1 MNNYLENLN
10 EEQRKPV
17 LHTEGPLMVIAG
29 AGSGKTRGLT
39 YKIIHLLKKGVSPFN
54 ILALTFTNKAAKEM
68 KQRISKLT
76 NDNQAKSIWMGTFHS
91 VFARILRSE
100 SELIGF
106 PPNFTIYDSYDSEK
120 LISNIIKEMNLNKDF
135 YKAKGI
141 KNRVSSLKN
150 SFITPKNYF
159 NQPELIES
167 DKLANRIQFGEIY
180 RNYVNRCFKS
190 AVMDFDDLLL
200 KTNQLLNSSPETL
213 IKYQKI
219 FKYILVDE
227 YQDTNYSQY
236 LIIKSLAD
244 RYQNLCVVGDDSQS
258 IYSFRGA
265 NIDNILNFKKNYP
278 ECTTYKLEQNYRSS
292 KNIVEGANSLIK
304 KNKFKIDKNIWTLND
319 SGSKIILNRSQNDND
334 EGRFVASN
342 IFEEKNNHQLNNGS
356 FAVLY
361 RTNAQSRSIED
372 ALRKIN
378 IDYQVFG
385 GLSFYQRKEIKDV
398 TAYLRLVVN
407 SNDEESF
414 RRIVNFPPRG
424 IGLKTLEKLLIISE
438 RENIS
443 MYDSINIIDKYPK
456 LFNKGVMGR
465 MTDFRNLIE
474 SLKIESKTKNAD
486 YVLTNVINGS
496 GIIDFYRNEG
506 SVESINRIENI
517 EELRSGINDFIL
529 EQKELADGDT
539 SITRY
544 LQDISLYS
552 ETDKSFSSDR
562 VSLMTIHMAKG
573 LEFNVVYVVGIEE
586 NLFPSILSLNSS
598 EDLEEER
605 RLFYVAMTRAKDKLI
620 LSHCDFRFKWGNI
633 IECEPSRFIEEVD
646 LAYIEKNNFKEEF
659 KPTIDNNISRIR
671 KLRKRGF
678 VNVNKVD
685 NNNLPIVNI
694 VVNDIVEHQRFG
706 LGLVEKI
713 EGDIQNKKATI
724 NFKIGGRKTIL
735 LKFAKLK
742 IKKGTCSPFL
752 KYEQLINLRLLSF
765 LAQSNHKTDLTL
777 EVLQSLFFCFS
788 HDPH

>member
-29 AGSGKTRGLT
+29 AGSGKTRVLT

-180 RNYVNRCFKS
+180 RNYVDRCFKS

-304 KNKFKIDKNIWTLND
+304 KNKYKIDKNIWTLND
-319 SGSKIILNRSQNDND
+319 SGSKIILNRSQNDSD

-342 IFEEKNNHQLNNGS
+342 IFEEKNNNQLNNGS

-372 ALRKIN
+372 ALRKVN

-443 MYDSINIIDKYPK
+443 MYDAINIIDKYPK

-465 MTDFRNLIE
+465 ITDFRNLIE

-633 IECEPSRFIEEVD
+633 IECEPSRFIDEVD

-671 KLRKRGF
+671 KLKKRGF
-678 VNVNKVD
+678 VNVNKVN

-742 IKKGTCSPFL
+742 IKKGT
-752 KYEQLINLRLLSF
+752 
-765 LAQSNHKTDLTL
+765 
-777 EVLQSLFFCFS
+777 
-788 HDPH
+788 

>member
-29 AGSGKTRGLT
+29 AGSGKTRVLT

-180 RNYVNRCFKS
+180 RNYVDRCFKS

-304 KNKFKIDKNIWTLND
+304 KNKYKIDKNIWTLND
-319 SGSKIILNRSQNDND
+319 SGSKIILNRSQNDSD

-342 IFEEKNNHQLNNGS
+342 IFEEKNNNQLNNGS

-372 ALRKIN
+372 ALRKAN

-465 MTDFRNLIE
+465 ITDFRNLIE

-685 NNNLPIVNI
+685 NNNSPIINI
-694 VVNDIVEHQRFG
+694 VVNDVVEHQRFG

-742 IKKGTCSPFL
+742 IKKGT
-752 KYEQLINLRLLSF
+752 
-765 LAQSNHKTDLTL
+765 
-777 EVLQSLFFCFS
+777 
-788 HDPH
+788 

>member
-29 AGSGKTRGLT
+29 AGSGKTRVLT

-319 SGSKIILNRSQNDND
+319 SGSKIILNRSQNDSD

-342 IFEEKNNHQLNNGS
+342 IFEEKNNNQLNNGS

-443 MYDSINIIDKYPK
+443 MYDAINIIDKYPK

-465 MTDFRNLIE
+465 ITDFRNLIE

-486 YVLTNVINGS
+486 YDLTNVINGS

-678 VNVNKVD
+678 VNVKKVD
-685 NNNLPIVNI
+685 NNNLPIINI

-742 IKKGTCSPFL
+742 IKKGT
-752 KYEQLINLRLLSF
+752 
-765 LAQSNHKTDLTL
+765 
-777 EVLQSLFFCFS
+777 
-788 HDPH
+788 

>member
-29 AGSGKTRGLT
+29 AGSGKTRVLT

-180 RNYVNRCFKS
+180 RNYVDRCFKS

-304 KNKFKIDKNIWTLND
+304 KNKYKIDKNIWTLND
-319 SGSKIILNRSQNDND
+319 SGSKIILNRSQNDSD

-342 IFEEKNNHQLNNGS
+342 IFEEKNNNQLNNGS

-372 ALRKIN
+372 ALRKAN

-443 MYDSINIIDKYPK
+443 MYDTINIIDKYPK

-465 MTDFRNLIE
+465 ITDFRNLIE

-685 NNNLPIVNI
+685 NNNSPIINI
-694 VVNDIVEHQRFG
+694 VVNDVVEHQRFG

-742 IKKGTCSPFL
+742 IKKGT
-752 KYEQLINLRLLSF
+752 
-765 LAQSNHKTDLTL
+765 
-777 EVLQSLFFCFS
+777 
-788 HDPH
+788 

>member
-1 MNNYLENLN
+1 LNNYLENLN

-29 AGSGKTRGLT
+29 AGSGKTRVLT

-68 KQRISKLT
+68 KERISKLT

-180 RNYVNRCFKS
+180 RNYVDRCFKS

-304 KNKFKIDKNIWTLND
+304 KNKYKIDKNIWTLND
-319 SGSKIILNRSQNDND
+319 SGSKIILNRSQNDSD

-342 IFEEKNNHQLNNGS
+342 IFEEKNNNQLNNGS

-372 ALRKIN
+372 ALRKAN

-443 MYDSINIIDKYPK
+443 MYDTINIIDKYPK

-465 MTDFRNLIE
+465 ITDFRNLIE

-685 NNNLPIVNI
+685 NNNSPIINI
-694 VVNDIVEHQRFG
+694 VVNDVVEHQRFG

-742 IKKGTCSPFL
+742 IKKGT
-752 KYEQLINLRLLSF
+752 
-765 LAQSNHKTDLTL
+765 
-777 EVLQSLFFCFS
+777 
-788 HDPH
+788 

>member
-29 AGSGKTRGLT
+29 AGSGKTRVLT

-319 SGSKIILNRSQNDND
+319 SGSKIIINRSQNDND

-443 MYDSINIIDKYPK
+443 MYDAIDIIDKYPK
-456 LFNKGVMGR
+456 LFNRGVMGR
-465 MTDFRNLIE
+465 ITDFRNLIE

-496 GIIDFYRNEG
+496 GVIDYYRNEG

-552 ETDKSFSSDR
+552 ETDKNFSADR

-573 LEFNVVYVVGIEE
+573 LEFKVVYVVGIEE

-646 LAYIEKNNFKEEF
+646 LAYIEKRDFKDEF

-685 NNNLPIVNI
+685 NNNSPIINV

-742 IKKGTCSPFL
+742 IKKGT
-752 KYEQLINLRLLSF
+752 
-765 LAQSNHKTDLTL
+765 
-777 EVLQSLFFCFS
+777 
-788 HDPH
+788 

>member
-29 AGSGKTRGLT
+29 AGSGKTRVLT

-159 NQPELIES
+159 NQPELIEA

-278 ECTTYKLEQNYRSS
+278 DCTTYKLEQNYRSS

-372 ALRKIN
+372 ALRKAN

-443 MYDSINIIDKYPK
+443 MYDAINIIDKYPK

-465 MTDFRNLIE
+465 ITDFRNLIE

-685 NNNLPIVNI
+685 NNNSPIINI
-694 VVNDIVEHQRFG
+694 VVNDVVEHQRFG

-742 IKKGTCSPFL
+742 IKKGT
-752 KYEQLINLRLLSF
+752 
-765 LAQSNHKTDLTL
+765 
-777 EVLQSLFFCFS
+777 
-788 HDPH
+788 

>member
-17 LHTEGPLMVIAG
+17 LHTEGPLMVVAG
-29 AGSGKTRGLT
+29 AGSGKTRVLT

-180 RNYVNRCFKS
+180 RNYVDRCFKS

-342 IFEEKNNHQLNNGS
+342 IFEEKNNNQLNNGS

-443 MYDSINIIDKYPK
+443 MYDAINIIDKYPK

-465 MTDFRNLIE
+465 ITDFRNLIE
-474 SLKIESKTKNAD
+474 SLKIEAKTKNAD

-633 IECEPSRFIEEVD
+633 IECEPSRFIDEVD

-742 IKKGTCSPFL
+742 IKKGT
-752 KYEQLINLRLLSF
+752 
-765 LAQSNHKTDLTL
+765 
-777 EVLQSLFFCFS
+777 
-788 HDPH
+788 

>member
-29 AGSGKTRGLT
+29 AGSGKTRVLT

-180 RNYVNRCFKS
+180 RNYVDRCFKS

-304 KNKFKIDKNIWTLND
+304 KNKYKIDKNIWTLND
-319 SGSKIILNRSQNDND
+319 SGSKIILNRSQNDSD

-342 IFEEKNNHQLNNGS
+342 IFEEKNNNQLNNGS

-372 ALRKIN
+372 ALRKAN

-443 MYDSINIIDKYPK
+443 MYDAINIIDKYPK

-465 MTDFRNLIE
+465 ITDFRNLIE

-678 VNVNKVD
+678 VNVKKVD
-685 NNNLPIVNI
+685 NNNLPIINI

-742 IKKGTCSPFL
+742 IKKGT
-752 KYEQLINLRLLSF
+752 
-765 LAQSNHKTDLTL
+765 
-777 EVLQSLFFCFS
+777 
-788 HDPH
+788 

>member
-29 AGSGKTRGLT
+29 AGSGKTRVLT

-180 RNYVNRCFKS
+180 RNYVDRCFKS

-304 KNKFKIDKNIWTLND
+304 KNKYKIDKNIWTLND
-319 SGSKIILNRSQNDND
+319 SGSKIILNRSQNDSD

-372 ALRKIN
+372 ALRKAN

-443 MYDSINIIDKYPK
+443 MYDAINIIDKYPK

-465 MTDFRNLIE
+465 ITDFRNLIE

-742 IKKGTCSPFL
+742 IKKGT
-752 KYEQLINLRLLSF
+752 
-765 LAQSNHKTDLTL
+765 
-777 EVLQSLFFCFS
+777 
-788 HDPH
+788 

>member
-29 AGSGKTRGLT
+29 AGSGKTRVLT

-68 KQRISKLT
+68 KQRISNLT

-141 KNRVSSLKN
+141 KSRVSSLKN

-180 RNYVNRCFKS
+180 RNYVDRCFKS

-304 KNKFKIDKNIWTLND
+304 KNKYKIDKNIWTLND
-319 SGSKIILNRSQNDND
+319 SGSKIILNRSQNDSD

-342 IFEEKNNHQLNNGS
+342 IFEEKNNNQLNNGS

-372 ALRKIN
+372 ALRKVN

-443 MYDSINIIDKYPK
+443 MYDAINIIDKYPK

-465 MTDFRNLIE
+465 ITDFRNLIE

-685 NNNLPIVNI
+685 NNNSPIINI
-694 VVNDIVEHQRFG
+694 VVNDVVEHQRFG

-742 IKKGTCSPFL
+742 IKKGT
-752 KYEQLINLRLLSF
+752 
-765 LAQSNHKTDLTL
+765 
-777 EVLQSLFFCFS
+777 
-788 HDPH
+788 

>member
-29 AGSGKTRGLT
+29 AGSGKTRVLT

-180 RNYVNRCFKS
+180 RNYVDRCFKS

-443 MYDSINIIDKYPK
+443 MYDAINIIDKYPK

-465 MTDFRNLIE
+465 ITDFRNLIE

-633 IECEPSRFIEEVD
+633 IECEPSRFIDEVD

-671 KLRKRGF
+671 KLKKRGF

-713 EGDIQNKKATI
+713 EGDVQNKKATI

-742 IKKGTCSPFL
+742 IKKGT
-752 KYEQLINLRLLSF
+752 
-765 LAQSNHKTDLTL
+765 
-777 EVLQSLFFCFS
+777 
-788 HDPH
+788 

>member
-29 AGSGKTRGLT
+29 AGSGKTRVLT

-68 KQRISKLT
+68 KERISKLT

-180 RNYVNRCFKS
+180 RNYVDRCFKS

-304 KNKFKIDKNIWTLND
+304 KNKYKIDKNIWTLND
-319 SGSKIILNRSQNDND
+319 SGSKIILNRSQNDSD

-342 IFEEKNNHQLNNGS
+342 IFEEKNNNQLNNGS

-372 ALRKIN
+372 ALRKAN

-443 MYDSINIIDKYPK
+443 MYDTINIIDKYPK

-465 MTDFRNLIE
+465 ITDFRNLIE

-685 NNNLPIVNI
+685 NNNSPIINI

-713 EGDIQNKKATI
+713 EGDNQNKKATI
-724 NFKIGGRKTIL
+724 NFKIGGRKIIL

-742 IKKGTCSPFL
+742 IKKG
-752 KYEQLINLRLLSF
+752 N
-765 LAQSNHKTDLTL
+765 
-777 EVLQSLFFCFS
+777 
-788 HDPH
+788 

>member
-29 AGSGKTRGLT
+29 AGSGKTRVLT

-159 NQPELIES
+159 NQPELIEA

-180 RNYVNRCFKS
+180 RNYVDRCFKS

-278 ECTTYKLEQNYRSS
+278 DCTTYKLEQNYRSS

-304 KNKFKIDKNIWTLND
+304 KNKFKIDKNIWTLNH

-742 IKKGTCSPFL
+742 IKKGT
-752 KYEQLINLRLLSF
+752 
-765 LAQSNHKTDLTL
+765 
-777 EVLQSLFFCFS
+777 
-788 HDPH
+788 

>member
-1 MNNYLENLN
+1 LNNYLENLN

-29 AGSGKTRGLT
+29 AGSGKTRVLT
-39 YKIIHLLKKGVSPFN
+39 YKVIHLLKKGVSPFN

-68 KQRISKLT
+68 KERISKLT

-100 SELIGF
+100 SELIGY

-443 MYDSINIIDKYPK
+443 MYDTINIIDKYPK

-465 MTDFRNLIE
+465 ITDFRNLIE

-586 NLFPSILSLNSS
+586 NLFPSILSLNCS

-633 IECEPSRFIEEVD
+633 IECEPSRFIDEVD
-646 LAYIEKNNFKEEF
+646 IEYIEKNNFKEEF

-685 NNNLPIVNI
+685 NNNSPIINI

-742 IKKGTCSPFL
+742 IKKGT
-752 KYEQLINLRLLSF
+752 
-765 LAQSNHKTDLTL
+765 
-777 EVLQSLFFCFS
+777 
-788 HDPH
+788 

>member
-29 AGSGKTRGLT
+29 AGSGKTRVLT

-319 SGSKIILNRSQNDND
+319 SGSKIILNRSQNDSD

-342 IFEEKNNHQLNNGS
+342 IFEEKNNNQLNNGS

-372 ALRKIN
+372 ALRKMN

-443 MYDSINIIDKYPK
+443 MYDAINIIDKYPK

-465 MTDFRNLIE
+465 ITDFRNLIE

-552 ETDKSFSSDR
+552 ETDKSYSSDR

-685 NNNLPIVNI
+685 NNNSPIINI
-694 VVNDIVEHQRFG
+694 VVNDVVEHQRFG

-742 IKKGTCSPFL
+742 IKKGT
-752 KYEQLINLRLLSF
+752 
-765 LAQSNHKTDLTL
+765 
-777 EVLQSLFFCFS
+777 
-788 HDPH
+788 

>member
-29 AGSGKTRGLT
+29 AGSGKTRVLT

-319 SGSKIILNRSQNDND
+319 SGSKIIINRSQNDND

-372 ALRKIN
+372 ALRKVN

-443 MYDSINIIDKYPK
+443 MYDAIDIIDKYPK
-456 LFNKGVMGR
+456 LFNRGVMGR
-465 MTDFRNLIE
+465 ITDFRNLIE

-646 LAYIEKNNFKEEF
+646 LAYIEKRDFKDEF

-685 NNNLPIVNI
+685 NNNSPIINV

-742 IKKGTCSPFL
+742 IKKGT
-752 KYEQLINLRLLSF
+752 
-765 LAQSNHKTDLTL
+765 
-777 EVLQSLFFCFS
+777 
-788 HDPH
+788 

>member
-29 AGSGKTRGLT
+29 AGSGKTRVLT

-443 MYDSINIIDKYPK
+443 MYDAINIIDKYPK
-456 LFNKGVMGR
+456 LFNKGLMGR
-465 MTDFRNLIE
+465 ITDFRNLIE

-678 VNVNKVD
+678 VNVKKVD

-742 IKKGTCSPFL
+742 IKKGT
-752 KYEQLINLRLLSF
+752 
-765 LAQSNHKTDLTL
+765 
-777 EVLQSLFFCFS
+777 
-788 HDPH
+788 

>member
-29 AGSGKTRGLT
+29 AGSGKTRVLT

-180 RNYVNRCFKS
+180 RNYVDRCFKS

-278 ECTTYKLEQNYRSS
+278 DCTTYKLEQNYRSS

-443 MYDSINIIDKYPK
+443 MYDAINIIDKYPK

-465 MTDFRNLIE
+465 ITDFRNLIE

-685 NNNLPIVNI
+685 NNNSPIINI

-742 IKKGTCSPFL
+742 IKKGT
-752 KYEQLINLRLLSF
+752 
-765 LAQSNHKTDLTL
+765 
-777 EVLQSLFFCFS
+777 
-788 HDPH
+788 

>member
-29 AGSGKTRGLT
+29 AGSGKTRVLT

-68 KQRISKLT
+68 KERISKLT

-100 SELIGF
+100 SELIGY

-292 KNIVEGANSLIK
+292 KNIVEGANSLIR

-443 MYDSINIIDKYPK
+443 MYDTINIIDKYPK

-465 MTDFRNLIE
+465 ITDFRNLIE

-633 IECEPSRFIEEVD
+633 IECEPSRFIDEVD
-646 LAYIEKNNFKEEF
+646 IEYIEKNNFKEEF

-685 NNNLPIVNI
+685 NNNSPIINI

-742 IKKGTCSPFL
+742 IKKGT
-752 KYEQLINLRLLSF
+752 
-765 LAQSNHKTDLTL
+765 
-777 EVLQSLFFCFS
+777 
-788 HDPH
+788 

>member
-29 AGSGKTRGLT
+29 AGSGKTRVLT

-159 NQPELIES
+159 NQPELIEA

-180 RNYVNRCFKS
+180 RNYVDRCFKS

-304 KNKFKIDKNIWTLND
+304 KNKYKIDKNIWTLND

-443 MYDSINIIDKYPK
+443 MYDAINIIDKYPK

-465 MTDFRNLIE
+465 ITDFRNLIE

-742 IKKGTCSPFL
+742 IKKGT
-752 KYEQLINLRLLSF
+752 
-765 LAQSNHKTDLTL
+765 
-777 EVLQSLFFCFS
+777 
-788 HDPH
+788 

>member
-29 AGSGKTRGLT
+29 AGSGKTRVLT

-167 DKLANRIQFGEIY
+167 DKLANRIQFGDIY

-319 SGSKIILNRSQNDND
+319 SGSKIIINRSQNDND

-342 IFEEKNNHQLNNGS
+342 IFEEKNNHQLSNGS

-443 MYDSINIIDKYPK
+443 MYDAIDIIDKYPK
-456 LFNKGVMGR
+456 LFNRGVMGR
-465 MTDFRNLIE
+465 ITDFRNLIE

-496 GIIDFYRNEG
+496 GVIDYYRNEG

-552 ETDKSFSSDR
+552 ETDKNFSADR

-573 LEFNVVYVVGIEE
+573 LEFKVVYVVGIEE

-633 IECEPSRFIEEVD
+633 IECEPSRFIDEVD
-646 LAYIEKNNFKEEF
+646 IEYIEKNNFKEEF

-685 NNNLPIVNI
+685 NNNSPIINI

-742 IKKGTCSPFL
+742 IKKGT
-752 KYEQLINLRLLSF
+752 
-765 LAQSNHKTDLTL
+765 
-777 EVLQSLFFCFS
+777 
-788 HDPH
+788 

>member
-29 AGSGKTRGLT
+29 AGSGKTRVLT
-39 YKIIHLLKKGVSPFN
+39 YKIIHLLKKGISPFN

-68 KQRISKLT
+68 KERISKLT

-443 MYDSINIIDKYPK
+443 MYDAINIIDKYPK
-456 LFNKGVMGR
+456 LFNKGVIGR
-465 MTDFRNLIE
+465 ITDFRNLIE

-646 LAYIEKNNFKEEF
+646 IEYIEKNNFKEEF

-685 NNNLPIVNI
+685 NNNSPIINI

-742 IKKGTCSPFL
+742 IKKGT
-752 KYEQLINLRLLSF
+752 
-765 LAQSNHKTDLTL
+765 
-777 EVLQSLFFCFS
+777 
-788 HDPH
+788 

>member
-29 AGSGKTRGLT
+29 AGSGKTRVLT

-180 RNYVNRCFKS
+180 RNYVDRCFKS

-304 KNKFKIDKNIWTLND
+304 KNKYKIDKNIWTLND
-319 SGSKIILNRSQNDND
+319 SGSKIILNRSQNDSD

-342 IFEEKNNHQLNNGS
+342 IFEEKNNNQLNNGS

-372 ALRKIN
+372 ALRKAN

-443 MYDSINIIDKYPK
+443 MYDAINIIDKYPK

-465 MTDFRNLIE
+465 ITDFRNLIE

-671 KLRKRGF
+671 KLKKRGF

-685 NNNLPIVNI
+685 NKNLPIVNI

-742 IKKGTCSPFL
+742 IKKGT
-752 KYEQLINLRLLSF
+752 
-765 LAQSNHKTDLTL
+765 
-777 EVLQSLFFCFS
+777 
-788 HDPH
+788 

>member
-29 AGSGKTRGLT
+29 AGSGKTRVLT

-159 NQPELIES
+159 NQPELIEA

-180 RNYVNRCFKS
+180 RNYVDRCFKS

-278 ECTTYKLEQNYRSS
+278 DCTTYKLEQNYRSS

-304 KNKFKIDKNIWTLND
+304 KNKFKIDKNIWTLNH

-465 MTDFRNLIE
+465 ITDFRNLIE

-685 NNNLPIVNI
+685 NNNSPIINI

-742 IKKGTCSPFL
+742 IKKGT
-752 KYEQLINLRLLSF
+752 
-765 LAQSNHKTDLTL
+765 
-777 EVLQSLFFCFS
+777 
-788 HDPH
+788 

>member
-29 AGSGKTRGLT
+29 AGSGKTRVLT

-68 KQRISKLT
+68 KERISKLT

-180 RNYVNRCFKS
+180 RKYVDRCFKS

-304 KNKFKIDKNIWTLND
+304 KNKYKIDKNIWTLND
-319 SGSKIILNRSQNDND
+319 SGSKIILNRSQNDSD

-342 IFEEKNNHQLNNGS
+342 IFEEKNNNQLNNGS

-372 ALRKIN
+372 ALRKAN

-443 MYDSINIIDKYPK
+443 MYDTINIIDKYPK

-465 MTDFRNLIE
+465 ITDFRNLIE

-486 YVLTNVINGS
+486 NVLTNVINGS

-685 NNNLPIVNI
+685 NNNSPIINI
-694 VVNDIVEHQRFG
+694 VVNDVVEHQRFG

-742 IKKGTCSPFL
+742 IKKGT
-752 KYEQLINLRLLSF
+752 
-765 LAQSNHKTDLTL
+765 
-777 EVLQSLFFCFS
+777 
-788 HDPH
+788 

>member
-29 AGSGKTRGLT
+29 AGSGKTRVLT

-180 RNYVNRCFKS
+180 RNYVDRCFKS

-304 KNKFKIDKNIWTLND
+304 KNKYKIDKNIWTLND
-319 SGSKIILNRSQNDND
+319 SGSKIILNRSQNDSD

-342 IFEEKNNHQLNNGS
+342 IFEEKNNNQLNNGS

-372 ALRKIN
+372 ALRKAN

-443 MYDSINIIDKYPK
+443 MYDAINIIDKYPK

-465 MTDFRNLIE
+465 ITDFRNLIE

-659 KPTIDNNISRIR
+659 KPTIDKNISRIR

-685 NNNLPIVNI
+685 NNNSPIINI
-694 VVNDIVEHQRFG
+694 VVNDVVEHQRFG

-742 IKKGTCSPFL
+742 IKKGT
-752 KYEQLINLRLLSF
+752 
-765 LAQSNHKTDLTL
+765 
-777 EVLQSLFFCFS
+777 
-788 HDPH
+788 

>member
-29 AGSGKTRGLT
+29 AGSGKTRVLT

-180 RNYVNRCFKS
+180 RNYVDRCFKS

-304 KNKFKIDKNIWTLND
+304 KNKYKIDKNIWTLND
-319 SGSKIILNRSQNDND
+319 SGSKIILNRSQNDSD

-342 IFEEKNNHQLNNGS
+342 IFEEKNNNQLNNGS

-372 ALRKIN
+372 ALRKAN

-443 MYDSINIIDKYPK
+443 MYDAINIIDKYPK

-465 MTDFRNLIE
+465 ITDFRNLIE

-633 IECEPSRFIEEVD
+633 IECEPSRFIDEVD

-742 IKKGTCSPFL
+742 IKKGT
-752 KYEQLINLRLLSF
+752 
-765 LAQSNHKTDLTL
+765 
-777 EVLQSLFFCFS
+777 
-788 HDPH
+788 